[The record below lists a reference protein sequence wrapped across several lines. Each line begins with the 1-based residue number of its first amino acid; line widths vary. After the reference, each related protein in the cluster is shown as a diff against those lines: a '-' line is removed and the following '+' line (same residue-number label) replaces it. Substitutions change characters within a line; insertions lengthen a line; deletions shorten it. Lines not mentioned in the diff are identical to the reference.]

1 MFSNQW
7 TVERW
12 QRQWDKMTA
21 DFLCAD
27 WINNPAVARCSRWV
41 WCHQHQSDLSL
52 FQLLHDSS
60 VFVIVNLSLLYFIM
74 FSCFCFFGVR
84 VSLCPNTLT
93 QIIQNWLAGRQ
104 IWNNPFRCLFKSL
117 SACELSRQTWS
128 FSIYTRLP
136 QKIFHIAS
144 SDTFCRQVGLTER
157 NVCQK
162 PHQQVVWTS
171 FKEKKKVCH
180 VFV

>member
-1 MFSNQW
+1 MRNAVSMLSHQW

-74 FSCFCFFGVR
+74 LFFVFLEYW
-84 VSLCPNTLT
+84 VSLRPNTLT
-93 QIIQNWLAGRQ
+93 QIIQNWLAGCQ
-104 IWNNPFRCLFKSL
+104 IWNNPFSCLFKNRCQRVSCL
-117 SACELSRQTWS
+117 ARRDHFQFIHVYLKNISYRFIGHFLQTGRPDW
-128 FSIYTRLP
+128 
-136 QKIFHIAS
+136 
-144 SDTFCRQVGLTER
+144 TER
-157 NVCQK
+157 LSTTSS
-162 PHQQVVWTS
+162 PHC
-171 FKEKKKVCH
+171 FGKKVCH

>member
-74 FSCFCFFGVR
+74 FCFLFFLEYECHSVQTRWHKLFRTDWLVARFEIIHFAVFLNRCRR
-84 VSLCPNTLT
+84 VSC
-93 QIIQNWLAGRQ
+93 LARRDHSQFIHVYLKNISYCFIGHFLQTGRPD
-104 IWNNPFRCLFKSL
+104 W
-117 SACELSRQTWS
+117 
-128 FSIYTRLP
+128 
-136 QKIFHIAS
+136 
-144 SDTFCRQVGLTER
+144 TER
-157 NVCQK
+157 LSK
-162 PHQQVVWTS
+162 TS
-171 FKEKKKVCH
+171 SAGGLNIF
-180 VFV
+180 